1 MKQFSIITQSR
12 VGIIAELTE
21 ALANENINI
30 ENIDAKAF
38 EDKAIILISVDDY
51 QKAMKLF
58 DSFEGFQVVAE
69 DAIIVKLKNEPGALA
84 KIARRFSDANID
96 LKSIRFV
103 QRNEDYG
110 LVAISVERTDAALA
124 LVKDVLVS

>member
-58 DSFEGFQVVAE
+58 DNFEGFQVVAE

>member
-58 DSFEGFQVVAE
+58 DRFEGFQVIAE

-84 KIARRFSDANID
+84 KIARRFSDVNID